1 MKDNMI
7 LDLPHLNS
15 INLGTGALEG
25 RYDPSCSLKMEGNI
39 NGNELMF
46 RPSESN
52 IHYFEWI

>member
-1 MKDNMI
+1 MI
-7 LDLPHLNS
+7 LDLPHLKS

-46 RPSESN
+46 RSSESN
-52 IHYFEWI
+52 IHYFEWIEFP